1 MVMLV
6 LGGIGRFPGAVL
18 GALIATFFSE
28 ILRPLETYRGLVF
41 GGTVVLL
48 VIFMPQ
54 GIMGILFQD
63 QGFGFVKRLGRFVPQ
78 KANCVCSLL
87 FNSS

>member
-6 LGGIGRFPGAVL
+6 LGGIGRFPGAVI

-63 QGFGFVKRLGRFVPQ
+63 RGLGLVKWIGRFARQ
-78 KANCVCSLL
+78 KTN
-87 FNSS
+87 